1 MRLTSHHISG
11 YVFNMILLWE
21 IHSDKANQRLYTK
34 RKLEHEHL
42 LQVIYAYVWE
52 LHFLVLSLISLLS
65 SHRGTTGLHTLR
77 SSIYKWLYWGFC
89 MWPPEHVFCFE
100 VVHYE
105 VLMHPEYLKK
115 KSKDGWMTAILM
127 TFYLHFSL
135 SETRNFIEPKL
146 YMNNHWMVPYKI
158 KHWTLM
164 VIHHVVFCL

>member
-1 MRLTSHHISG
+1 MRNCLWILCVAMGNYMTNVKSLIKIVDMFYEINFSSHLG
-11 YVFNMILLWE
+11 L
-21 IHSDKANQRLYTK
+21 RLQCDIALRNPFRQSKSTIYTK

-52 LHFLVLSLISLLS
+52 LHFLVLSLISLLG

-115 KSKDGWMTAILM
+115 K
-127 TFYLHFSL
+127 
-135 SETRNFIEPKL
+135 
-146 YMNNHWMVPYKI
+146 
-158 KHWTLM
+158 
-164 VIHHVVFCL
+164 

>member
-1 MRLTSHHISG
+1 
-11 YVFNMILLWE
+11 
-21 IHSDKANQRLYTK
+21 
-34 RKLEHEHL
+34 
-42 LQVIYAYVWE
+42 
-52 LHFLVLSLISLLS
+52 
-65 SHRGTTGLHTLR
+65 
-77 SSIYKWLYWGFC
+77 
-89 MWPPEHVFCFE
+89 
-100 VVHYE
+100 VHYE